1 MSFAANIPIGD
12 FRGEN
17 RGVESTVSLLVAVKY
32 CTLVDLNCFKTQFIS
47 KQFHTA
53 TVGLM
58 ISISFIGPTYLFWSN
73 LLQTPTKIR
82 VWQFVMYS
90 PPTKHELWIKPMSG
104 HIHKS
109 DTSTQLYLS
118 WMTTVRIIV
127 DYFYSDKWFTIKVKC
142 LGEALMR
149 WKPPSWYCN
158 QINYTN

>member
-17 RGVESTVSLLVAVKY
+17 RGVESTVSLLVTVKY

-90 PPTKHELWIKPMSG
+90 PHTHTHKEWKARPLNKANEWSHSQKWHEHTALSELNDNCQDNCRLFLLWQMIYN
-104 HIHKS
+104 KS
-109 DTSTQLYLS
+109 
-118 WMTTVRIIV
+118 
-127 DYFYSDKWFTIKVKC
+127 
-142 LGEALMR
+142 
-149 WKPPSWYCN
+149 
-158 QINYTN
+158 